1 MSGKG
6 SVHGEG
12 MYMVWGCT
20 RWGGERSKED
30 EGEYTMHGERRRYM
44 VCVG

>member
-12 MYMVWGCT
+12 MYMVRGVYKV
-20 RWGGERSKED
+20 GERSKED

>member
-1 MSGKG
+1 
-6 SVHGEG
+6 
-12 MYMVWGCT
+12 MVRGCT
-20 RWGGERSKED
+20 WYGGVQGGGGERSKED